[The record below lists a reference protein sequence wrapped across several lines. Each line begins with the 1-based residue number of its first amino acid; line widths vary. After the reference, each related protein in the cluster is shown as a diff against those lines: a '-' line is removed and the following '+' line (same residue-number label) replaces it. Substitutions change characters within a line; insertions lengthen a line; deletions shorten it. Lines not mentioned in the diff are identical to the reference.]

1 MRVENFLPSRR
12 KIRGEGSASMRGG
25 STDALSRVYQCA
37 AEGTPTAREQ
47 YIVGAPVCAPYGSP
61 NPYKVNLLRKRVNT
75 SSFVRQL
82 SQRMKSTESVHKR
95 STM

>member
-1 MRVENFLPSRR
+1 MRVKNFLPSRR
-12 KIRGEGSASMRGG
+12 KILGEGSASMRGG
-25 STDALSRVYQCA
+25 TTDALSRVYQCA

-47 YIVGAPVCAPYGSP
+47 YIVGSP

-82 SQRMKSTESVHKR
+82 SQRMKSTESVQKR
-95 STM
+95 CTM